1 MTDPWT
7 AEELVMARIRRAI
20 DALLKRDYT
29 LEEIAEDLEGWV

>member
-1 MTDPWT
+1 MTKK
-7 AEELVMARIRRAI
+7 EEWDRLRWAI